1 LLLSQDL
8 KKVQPWNQAAA
19 RCVWKK
25 EQETDAG
32 GWQVDAWRAGTIQ
45 VHSAASSFRPHSS
58 FVRQKVAALSS
69 LREASVAPS
78 RKSKRF
84 WIWLAAA
91 VVVVVALLGIG
102 AARLTRGSGI
112 DLNKLAKVTRADVA
126 RSVVATGKIQP
137 ITKVEVKS
145 KASGIVEKLYVDI
158 NNQVHKG
165 QQLAQLDQQ
174 EIVAQVEAQRAQ
186 LAAAEANVSTYQA
199 NIEQD
204 KVNAA
209 APDLPMYKA
218 TLDRNLEMQKL
229 GIVSRQALDDANK
242 DYLAAL
248 TRRDSAKAQIG
259 VDAARLKQ
267 ARAQVLQA
275 QASLKQLEEQL
286 SYTTIVAPMDGVILS
301 RDVEIG
307 DAVSSILVLG
317 STATLV
323 MTEGDIN
330 QVYVQGK
337 VDEADIAHV
346 YMSQP
351 ARIKVESF
359 RDRVFNGKVT
369 KIAPLGV
376 EKDNVTTFEVRV
388 SIDNPG
394 GELKANMT
402 ANAEIIL
409 DEHKGV
415 LTVPESAVIYDSQKK
430 ATVEVPDKKQKEG
443 KRKVPVTVGLSNGSV
458 TEILSGLKE
467 GDSVVLQQ

>member
-1 LLLSQDL
+1 M
-8 KKVQPWNQAAA
+8 A
-19 RCVWKK
+19 
-25 EQETDAG
+25 
-32 GWQVDAWRAGTIQ
+32 
-45 VHSAASSFRPHSS
+45 
-58 FVRQKVAALSS
+58 
-69 LREASVAPS
+69 S
-78 RKSKRF
+78 RKSKAF
-84 WIWLAAA
+84 WIWISLGILL
-91 VVVVVALLGIG
+91 VLLG
-102 AARLTRGSGI
+102 SGFALMHLVKGTSI
-112 DLNKLAKVTRADVA
+112 DPNRLAKVTRADVA

-158 NNQVHKG
+158 NNQVKKG

-174 EIVAQVEAQRAQ
+174 EISAQVDAQRAQ
-186 LAAAEANVSTYQA
+186 LASTQANVFTFEA

-218 TLDRNLEMQKL
+218 TLDRYTKMQNE
-229 GIVSRQALDDANK
+229 GVVSRQALDDANK

-248 TRRDSAKAQIG
+248 TRRDSSKAQIG
-259 VDAARLKQ
+259 VDTAKLRQ
-267 ARAQVLQA
+267 ARAQVQQA
-275 QASLKQLEEQL
+275 EASLKQLEEQL

-301 RDVEIG
+301 RDVEMG

-323 MTEGDIN
+323 MTEGDTT

-346 YMSQP
+346 YMAQP

-402 ANAEIIL
+402 ANAEILL

-415 LTVPESAVIYDSQKK
+415 LSVPENAVIYDNQKN
-430 ATVEVPDKKQKEG
+430 ASVEIPDKKQKEG
-443 KRKVPVTVGLSNGSV
+443 KRKIPVKVGISNGSV
-458 TEILSGLKE
+458 TEILSGIKE
-467 GDSVVLQQ
+467 GDQVVLQQ

>member
-1 LLLSQDL
+1 
-8 KKVQPWNQAAA
+8 V
-19 RCVWKK
+19 V
-25 EQETDAG
+25 
-32 GWQVDAWRAGTIQ
+32 VI
-45 VHSAASSFRPHSS
+45 V
-58 FVRQKVAALSS
+58 
-69 LREASVAPS
+69 SVAG
-78 RKSKRF
+78 F
-84 WIWLAAA
+84 A
-91 VVVVVALLGIG
+91 
-102 AARLTRGSGI
+102 LTRLVKGSSV
-112 DLNKLAKVTRADVA
+112 DPNRLAKVTRGDVT

-137 ITKVEVKS
+137 ITQVEVKS

-158 NNQVHKG
+158 NNRVIRG
-165 QQLAQLDQQ
+165 QPLAQLDQQ

-186 LAAAEANVSTYQA
+186 TASAEANVTSFEA
-199 NIEQD
+199 NIDQD

-218 TLDRNLEMQKL
+218 TLDRNAEMRKEGL
-229 GIVSRQALDDANK
+229 VSQQAYDDANK
-242 DYLAAL
+242 EYLAAL
-248 TRRDSAKAQIG
+248 TRRDSSKAQIG
-259 VDAARLKQ
+259 VDNAKLKQ
-267 ARAQVLQA
+267 ARAQVLQS

-286 SYTTIVAPMDGVILS
+286 GYTTIQAPMDGVILS

-317 STATLV
+317 STATLI

-346 YMSQP
+346 YMGQP

-359 RDRVFNGKVT
+359 RDRFFNGKVT

-402 ANAEIIL
+402 ANAEILL

-415 LTVPESAVIYDSQKK
+415 LTVPENAVSYDSRKN
-430 ATVEVPDKKQKEG
+430 ATVQIPDSKQKDG
-443 KRKVPVTVGLSNGSV
+443 MRSVPVKVGLSNGSV
-458 TEILSGLKE
+458 TEIVSGLAE
-467 GDSVVLQQ
+467 GQQVVLLQ

>member
-1 LLLSQDL
+1 M
-8 KKVQPWNQAAA
+8 AA
-19 RCVWKK
+19 RKNRKK
-25 EQETDAG
+25 
-32 GWQVDAWRAGTIQ
+32 
-45 VHSAASSFRPHSS
+45 
-58 FVRQKVAALSS
+58 
-69 LREASVAPS
+69 
-78 RKSKRF
+78 
-84 WIWLAAA
+84 WIWVSLVAVVIVGAAA
-91 VVVVVALLGIG
+91 VAL
-102 AARLTRGSGI
+102 ARMVSGGSV
-112 DLNKLAKVTRADVA
+112 DPNKIAKVTRGDVT

-145 KASGIVEKLYVDI
+145 KASGIVEKLFVDI
-158 NNQVHKG
+158 NNHVVKG
-165 QQLAQLDQQ
+165 QPLAELDQQ
-174 EIVAQVEAQRAQ
+174 EILAQVEAQK
-186 LAAAEANVSTYQA
+186 AALTSAEANVGTYEA

-209 APDLPMYKA
+209 APDLPMYKL
-218 TLDRNLEMQKL
+218 TLDRNQQMLKE
-229 GIVSRQALDDANK
+229 GVVSQQALDNANK

-248 TRRDSAKAQIG
+248 NKRDGARAQIG
-259 VDAARLKQ
+259 VDMAKLKQ
-267 ARAQVLQA
+267 ARAQVQQS

-286 SYTTIVAPMDGVILS
+286 SYTTIVAPMDGVVLS

-323 MTEGDIN
+323 MTLGDVN

-337 VDEADIAHV
+337 VDESDIAHV
-346 YMSQP
+346 YMGQP

-402 ANAEIIL
+402 ANAEILL

-415 LTVPESAVIYDSQKK
+415 LNIPENAVIYDNQKN
-430 ATVEVPDKKQKEG
+430 ASVEVPDKSQKDG
-443 KRKVPVTVGLSNGSV
+443 KRKVGVKVGLSDGSK
-458 TEILSGLKE
+458 TEILSGLQE
-467 GDSVVLQQ
+467 GDQVILQQ

>member
-1 LLLSQDL
+1 M
-8 KKVQPWNQAAA
+8 AA
-19 RCVWKK
+19 
-25 EQETDAG
+25 
-32 GWQVDAWRAGTIQ
+32 
-45 VHSAASSFRPHSS
+45 
-58 FVRQKVAALSS
+58 
-69 LREASVAPS
+69 S
-78 RKSKRF
+78 RKSKKF
-84 WIWLAAA
+84 WIWLGVGAVIVVGAAG
-91 VVVVVALLGIG
+91 VAL
-102 AARLTRGSGI
+102 ARMASGTSI
-112 DLNKLAKVTRADVA
+112 DPNKIAKVTRGDVA

-145 KASGIVEKLYVDI
+145 KASGIVEELYVDI
-158 NNQVHKG
+158 NNHVHKG

-174 EIVAQVEAQRAQ
+174 EILAQVEAQRAQ
-186 LAAAEANVSTYQA
+186 LAAAQANVGTYEA

-209 APDLPMYKA
+209 APDLPMYKV
-218 TLDRNLEMQKL
+218 TLDRNLQMQKD

-248 TRRDSAKAQIG
+248 TRRDSSKAQIG
-259 VDAARLKQ
+259 VDTAKLKQ
-267 ARAQVLQA
+267 ARAQVMQS

-323 MTEGDIN
+323 MTEGDTT

-346 YMSQP
+346 YMNQA

-402 ANAEIIL
+402 ANAEILL

-415 LTVPESAVIYDSQKK
+415 LTVPENAVMYDGQKN
-430 ATVEVPDKKQKEG
+430 ASVEIPDKSQKEG
-443 KRKVPVTVGLSNGSV
+443 KRKVPVKVGLSNGSV
-458 TEILSGLKE
+458 TELLSGLKE
-467 GDSVVLQQ
+467 GDKVVLQQ

>member
-1 LLLSQDL
+1 MVVL
-8 KKVQPWNQAAA
+8 A
-19 RCVWKK
+19 
-25 EQETDAG
+25 AG
-32 GWQVDAWRAGTIQ
+32 G
-45 VHSAASSFRPHSS
+45 
-58 FVRQKVAALSS
+58 
-69 LREASVAPS
+69 
-78 RKSKRF
+78 
-84 WIWLAAA
+84 AA
-91 VVVVVALLGIG
+91 VASL
-102 AARLTRGSGI
+102 ARGTSI
-112 DLNKLAKVTRADVA
+112 DPNKLAKVIRGDVA

-145 KASGIVEKLYVDI
+145 KASGIVEKLFVDI
-158 NNQVHKG
+158 NNVVHKG
-165 QQLAQLDQQ
+165 QDLAQLDKQ
-174 EIVAQVEAQRAQ
+174 EIEAQVAAQRAQ
-186 LAAAEANVSTYQA
+186 LAGAEANVATYEA

-209 APDLPMYKA
+209 APDLTMYKA
-218 TLDRNLEMQKL
+218 TLDRNQQMQKE

-248 TRRDSAKAQIG
+248 TRRDSAKAQVM
-259 VDAARLKQ
+259 VDSARLKQ
-267 ARAQVLQA
+267 ARAQVMQS

-301 RDVEIG
+301 RDVEMG

-323 MTEGDIN
+323 MTEGDTTE
-330 QVYVQGK
+330 VYVQGK

-346 YMSQP
+346 YMAQP

-359 RDRVFNGKVT
+359 RDRVFQGKVT

-402 ANAEIIL
+402 ANAEILL

-415 LTVPESAVIYDSQKK
+415 LTVPENAVIYDNQKK
-430 ATVEVPDKKQKEG
+430 ASIEIPDKKQKEG
-443 KRKVPVTVGLSNGSV
+443 KRKIPITVGLSNGSV
-458 TEILSGLKE
+458 TEIMSGLKE
-467 GDSVVLQQ
+467 GDQVLLQQ

>member
-1 LLLSQDL
+1 M
-8 KKVQPWNQAAA
+8 AA
-19 RCVWKK
+19 
-25 EQETDAG
+25 
-32 GWQVDAWRAGTIQ
+32 
-45 VHSAASSFRPHSS
+45 
-58 FVRQKVAALSS
+58 
-69 LREASVAPS
+69 S
-78 RKSKRF
+78 RKSRKF
-84 WIWLAAA
+84 WIWLGSAG
-91 VVVVVALLGIG
+91 LLIIVILGVS
-102 AARLTRGSGI
+102 AARLVRGSQI
-112 DLNKLAKVTRADVA
+112 DPNRLSKVQRGDVA

-158 NNQVHKG
+158 NNHVQKG

-186 LAAAEANVSTYQA
+186 LAAAEANVGTYEA

-209 APDLPMYKA
+209 APDLPMYKT
-218 TLDRNLEMQKL
+218 TLDRNLEMQKE
-229 GIVSRQALDDANK
+229 GVVSRQALDDADR

-248 TRRDSAKAQIG
+248 NKRDSAKAQIG
-259 VDAARLKQ
+259 VDIAKLKQ
-267 ARAQVLQA
+267 ARAQVMQS

-323 MTEGDIN
+323 MTEGDVN

-402 ANAEIIL
+402 ANAEILL

-415 LTVPESAVIYDSQKK
+415 LTVPENAVSYDNQKN
-430 ATVEVPDKKQKEG
+430 AFVDIPDKNQKEG
-443 KRKVPVTVGLSNGSV
+443 FRKIPVKVGLSNGSV
-458 TEILSGLKE
+458 TEIASGLRE
-467 GDSVVLQQ
+467 GDQVVLQQ

>member
-1 LLLSQDL
+1 
-8 KKVQPWNQAAA
+8 
-19 RCVWKK
+19 
-25 EQETDAG
+25 
-32 GWQVDAWRAGTIQ
+32 
-45 VHSAASSFRPHSS
+45 
-58 FVRQKVAALSS
+58 VAA
-69 LREASVAPS
+69 S

-84 WIWLAAA
+84 WIWLIAAGVL
-91 VVVVVALLGIG
+91 VVLVLGLG
-102 AARLTRGSGI
+102 LAHLVKGSTI
-112 DLNKLAKVTRADVA
+112 DPNKLAKVTRGDVA

-158 NNQVHKG
+158 NYVVHKG
-165 QQLAQLDQQ
+165 QPLAQLDQQ
-174 EIVAQVEAQRAQ
+174 EILAQVNAQKAQ
-186 LAAAEANVSTYQA
+186 LAGAEANVSTYEA

-209 APDLPMYKA
+209 APDLPMYRA
-218 TLDRNLEMQKL
+218 TLDRNLQMQKE

-248 TRRDSAKAQIG
+248 TRRDSSKAQIG
-259 VDAARLKQ
+259 VDTAKLKQ
-267 ARAQVLQA
+267 ARAQVQQS
-275 QASLKQLEEQL
+275 QASLRQLEEQL
-286 SYTTIVAPMDGVILS
+286 GYTTIVAPMDGVILS

-307 DAVSSILVLG
+307 AAVSSILVLG

-359 RDRVFNGKVT
+359 RDRIFQGKVT

-402 ANAEIIL
+402 ANAEILL
-409 DEHKGV
+409 DEHKRV
-415 LTVPESAVIYDSQKK
+415 LTVPENAVMYDSQKN
-430 ATVEVPDKKQKEG
+430 ASVEVPDKKQKEG
-443 KRKVPVTVGLSNGSV
+443 KRKVSIKVGLSNGSV

-467 GDSVVLQQ
+467 GEQVVLQQ

>member
-1 LLLSQDL
+1 
-8 KKVQPWNQAAA
+8 VAAA
-19 RCVWKK
+19 R
-25 EQETDAG
+25 
-32 GWQVDAWRAGTIQ
+32 R
-45 VHSAASSFRPHSS
+45 
-58 FVRQKVAALSS
+58 
-69 LREASVAPS
+69 
-78 RKSKRF
+78 SKRF
-84 WIWLAAA
+84 WIWLSVG
-91 VVVVVALLGIG
+91 VVLILLVAG
-102 AARLTRGSGI
+102 AALARMVKGSAI
-112 DLNKLAKVTRADVA
+112 DPNKLAKVIRGDVA
-126 RSVVATGKIQP
+126 RSVVATGQIQP

-158 NNQVHKG
+158 NSRVTKG

-174 EIVAQVEAQRAQ
+174 EIVDQVAAARAQ
-186 LAAAEANVSTYQA
+186 LAAAEANVGTYEA

-204 KVNAA
+204 KVNAL

-218 TLDRNLEMQKL
+218 TLERNLEMQKE
-229 GIVSRQALDDANK
+229 GVVSRQALDDANK

-248 TRRDSAKAQIG
+248 TRRDSSHAQIG
-259 VDAARLKQ
+259 VDSAKLKQ
-267 ARAQVLQA
+267 ARAQVLQS

-286 SYTTIVAPMDGVILS
+286 GYTTIVAPMDGVILS

-317 STATLV
+317 STATLI
-323 MTEGDIN
+323 MTEGDTT

-346 YMSQP
+346 YMNQP

-359 RDRVFNGKVT
+359 RDRFFSGKVT
-369 KIAPLGV
+369 KIAPMGV

-402 ANAEIIL
+402 ANAEILL

-415 LTVPESAVIYDSQKK
+415 LTVPENAVMYDNQKN
-430 ATVEVPDKKQKEG
+430 ASVEIPDKTQKEG
-443 KRKVPVTVGLSNGSV
+443 KRKIGVKVGLSNGSV
-458 TEILSGLKE
+458 TEILGGLKE
-467 GDSVVLQQ
+467 GDQVVLQQ

>member
-1 LLLSQDL
+1 
-8 KKVQPWNQAAA
+8 
-19 RCVWKK
+19 
-25 EQETDAG
+25 
-32 GWQVDAWRAGTIQ
+32 
-45 VHSAASSFRPHSS
+45 
-58 FVRQKVAALSS
+58 VAA
-69 LREASVAPS
+69 S
-78 RKSKRF
+78 RKSKKF
-84 WIWLAAA
+84 WIWLGVGALVIVA
-91 VVVVVALLGIG
+91 VLGLV
-102 AARLTRGSGI
+102 AARLVKGTTI
-112 DLNKLAKVTRADVA
+112 DPNKLAKVTRGDVA

-137 ITKVEVKS
+137 ITQVEVKS

-158 NNQVHKG
+158 NNQVKKG

-174 EIVAQVEAQRAQ
+174 EIVAQVAAQKAQ
-186 LAAAEANVSTYQA
+186 LAAAEANVSTFEA

-204 KVNAA
+204 KVNAN

-218 TLDRNLEMQKL
+218 TLDRNLEMQKQ

-248 TRRDSAKAQIG
+248 TRRDSSRAQVG
-259 VDAARLKQ
+259 VDTAKLKQ
-267 ARAQVLQA
+267 ARAQVQQS
-275 QASLKQLEEQL
+275 QASLNQFEEQL
-286 SYTTIVAPMDGVILS
+286 GYTTIQAPMDGVILS

-323 MTEGDIN
+323 MTEGDIGE
-330 QVYVQGK
+330 VYVQGK

-369 KIAPLGV
+369 KIAPMGV

-388 SIDNPG
+388 SINNPG

-402 ANAEIIL
+402 ANAEILL

-415 LTVPESAVIYDSQKK
+415 LTVPENAVMYDNQKN
-430 ATVEVPDKKQKEG
+430 ASVEIPDKKQKEG

-458 TEILSGLKE
+458 TEILNGLKE
-467 GDSVVLQQ
+467 GDQVVLQQ

>member
-1 LLLSQDL
+1 M
-8 KKVQPWNQAAA
+8 
-19 RCVWKK
+19 
-25 EQETDAG
+25 
-32 GWQVDAWRAGTIQ
+32 
-45 VHSAASSFRPHSS
+45 AASR
-58 FVRQKVAALSS
+58 R
-69 LREASVAPS
+69 
-78 RKSKRF
+78 SKRF
-84 WIWLAAA
+84 WIWLSAGVL
-91 VVVVVALLGIG
+91 VVVLLGGFGIV
-102 AARLTRGSGI
+102 RLAKGSGI
-112 DLNKLAKVTRADVA
+112 DPNRLAKVTRGDVA

-158 NNQVHKG
+158 NNHVTKG

-186 LAAAEANVSTYQA
+186 LASSQANVGTYEANV
-199 NIEQD
+199 EQD

-209 APDLPMYKA
+209 APDLPMYKL
-218 TLDRNLEMQKL
+218 TLDRNQEMQKE
-229 GIVSRQALDDANK
+229 GIVSMQALNDADK

-259 VDAARLKQ
+259 VDMAKLKQ
-267 ARAQVLQA
+267 ARAQVQQA
-275 QASLKQLEEQL
+275 EASLKQLEEQL
-286 SYTTIVAPMDGVILS
+286 GYTTIVAPMDGEILS

-323 MTEGDIN
+323 MTEGDVN
-330 QVYVQGK
+330 EVYVDGK

-359 RDRVFNGKVT
+359 RDRTFNGKVT
-369 KIAPLGV
+369 KISPMGV

-388 SIDNPG
+388 SINNPG
-394 GELKANMT
+394 GELKALMT
-402 ANAEIIL
+402 ANAEILL

-415 LTVPESAVIYDSQKK
+415 LTVPENAVTYDNMKNASVQ
-430 ATVEVPDKKQKEG
+430 VPDKSKKDG
-443 KRKVPVTVGLSNGSV
+443 TRKVDVKVGLSNGSV
-458 TEILSGLKE
+458 TEIVSGLKE
-467 GDSVVLQQ
+467 GDQVVLQQ

>member
-1 LLLSQDL
+1 
-8 KKVQPWNQAAA
+8 
-19 RCVWKK
+19 
-25 EQETDAG
+25 
-32 GWQVDAWRAGTIQ
+32 
-45 VHSAASSFRPHSS
+45 
-58 FVRQKVAALSS
+58 VAA
-69 LREASVAPS
+69 S

-84 WIWLAAA
+84 WIWLSIAA
-91 VVVVVALLGIG
+91 VLVVVVAAVGLAKLVKG
-102 AARLTRGSGI
+102 TTI
-112 DLNKLAKVTRADVA
+112 DPNKLAKVTRGDVA

-137 ITKVEVKS
+137 ITEVEVKS

-158 NNQVHKG
+158 NYVVKKG
-165 QQLAQLDQQ
+165 QQLAQLDQE
-174 EIVAQVEAQRAQ
+174 EILAQVAAQRAQ
-186 LAAAEANVSTYQA
+186 LASAEANVSTLQA

-218 TLDRNLEMQKL
+218 TLDRNLEMQHE
-229 GIVSRQALDDANK
+229 GIVSKQALDDANR

-259 VDAARLKQ
+259 VDTAKLRQ
-267 ARAQVLQA
+267 ARAQVMQS

-286 SYTTIVAPMDGVILS
+286 GYTTIVAPMDGVILS

-323 MTEGDIN
+323 MTEGDTTE
-330 QVYVQGK
+330 VYVQGK

-346 YMSQP
+346 YMGQP

-359 RDRVFNGKVT
+359 RDRLFYGKVT
-369 KIAPLGV
+369 KIAPMGV

-388 SIDNPG
+388 SINNPG

-402 ANAEIIL
+402 ANAEILL

-415 LTVPESAVIYDSQKK
+415 LTVPENAVTYDNQKNSF
-430 ATVEVPDKKQKEG
+430 VEIPDKQQKEG
-443 KRKVPVTVGLSNGSV
+443 KRKVPVKVGLSNGSI
-458 TEILSGLKE
+458 TEIVSGLKE
-467 GDSVVLQQ
+467 GDQVVLQQ